1 MCKWIIDNCV
11 DILSLL
17 VAIFSFFYSMY
28 ANRKSKAAEEEVNSI
43 KANLEA
49 SNQYSKVKELER
61 PFEGALSE
69 LIVILDSDNESI
81 ETKKRVFLK
90 LNNRFTDLF
99 NEINSFCALINNDS
113 ICAKEYLKN
122 TAIPKLVKYAEIQ
135 IQCYGTLNMAAT
147 KLGERKLSKPNY
159 RAFEEYDIFLKNNMS
174 KNQYEDIE
182 KKRKEVG
189 LKV

>member
-61 PFEGALSE
+61 PFRGCFVR
-69 LIVILDSDNESI
+69 IDSY
-81 ETKKRVFLK
+81 TR
-90 LNNRFTDLF
+90 
-99 NEINSFCALINNDS
+99 
-113 ICAKEYLKN
+113 
-122 TAIPKLVKYAEIQ
+122 
-135 IQCYGTLNMAAT
+135 
-147 KLGERKLSKPNY
+147 
-159 RAFEEYDIFLKNNMS
+159 
-174 KNQYEDIE
+174 
-182 KKRKEVG
+182 
-189 LKV
+189 

>member
-49 SNQYSKVKELER
+49 SDQYSKVKELER
-61 PFEGALSE
+61 PFEDALSE

-81 ETKKRVFLK
+81 ETKKEFS
-90 LNNRFTDLF
+90 LN
-99 NEINSFCALINNDS
+99 
-113 ICAKEYLKN
+113 
-122 TAIPKLVKYAEIQ
+122 
-135 IQCYGTLNMAAT
+135 
-147 KLGERKLSKPNY
+147 
-159 RAFEEYDIFLKNNMS
+159 
-174 KNQYEDIE
+174 
-182 KKRKEVG
+182 
-189 LKV
+189 